1 MEIKS
6 RIFTQAINEDEEM
19 LPFVA
24 ISDDE
29 EPSKNENFGD
39 VTSEIFEDCKAAF
52 DLSKIDYQPYCGQ
65 R

>member
-39 VTSEIFEDCKAAF
+39 ILPAMALKNTVLF
-52 DLSKIDYQPYCGQ
+52 LG
-65 R
+65 